1 MQIIHVG
8 TSGWNY
14 SHWQGVFYPHE
25 LSPRKWLS
33 FYATYFDTVE
43 VNATFYGSPK
53 EKTFR
58 NWYKSTPDNFI
69 FAVKANRFITHV
81 RRLRDVK
88 EEIKR
93 FYQTVAPL
101 EEKLRVILFQL
112 PPSLKFDQV
121 LIEEFLSLLNSQY
134 QTTIEVRNKTFNNP
148 VFFSLLRDANV
159 ALCIS
164 DTAGRYPSLIEE
176 LTADF
181 FYIRLHGS
189 RTLYRSCYTEEELK
203 MWKEKILHF
212 GLPGYVYFDN
222 DALGWAVPNALHLKA
237 LLGQKIKPLS
247 EEAKALLKQR
257 PLD

>member
-14 SHWQGVFYPHE
+14 SHWQGVFYPQE

-43 VNATFYGSPK
+43 INATFYGSPK

-101 EEKLRVILFQL
+101 EEKLQVILFQL

-148 VFFSLLRDANV
+148 VFF
-159 ALCIS
+159 LC
-164 DTAGRYPSLIEE
+164 
-176 LTADF
+176 F
-181 FYIRLHGS
+181 V
-189 RTLYRSCYTEEELK
+189 
-203 MWKEKILHF
+203 M
-212 GLPGYVYFDN
+212 
-222 DALGWAVPNALHLKA
+222 
-237 LLGQKIKPLS
+237 QM
-247 EEAKALLKQR
+247 
-257 PLD
+257 